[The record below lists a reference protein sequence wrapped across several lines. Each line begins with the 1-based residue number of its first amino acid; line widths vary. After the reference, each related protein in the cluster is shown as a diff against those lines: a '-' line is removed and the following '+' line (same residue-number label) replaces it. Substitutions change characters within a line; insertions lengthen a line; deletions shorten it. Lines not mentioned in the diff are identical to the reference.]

1 MRFSLFTLLAVVGA
15 LAAIVAVLTVWLVVQ
30 EPVTVADAVSSGQF
44 QPLLAT
50 LAREFQGWVIALAR
64 LL

>member
-15 LAAIVAVLTVWLVVQ
+15 LAVIVAVLTVWLVVQ
-30 EPVTVADAVSSGQF
+30 EPVSVADAVSSGQF

-50 LAREFQGWVIALAR
+50 LGREFQGWVIALAR